1 MRSSD
6 YPSSYSKFM
15 IDARTIRQYGRLLR
29 MVSLA
34 ATLALSA
41 CGDREAMGD
50 YPAAN
55 GNDCLP
61 AVSLIDQHGTSVSLA
76 SLKGKPVLIDFI
88 YTSCAST
95 CPTLTAKM
103 AAIAHRLG
111 PALGADVRI
120 VSITLDPEHDSPADL
135 AKYAAS
141 HDANGNGWIFLT
153 GPPAQIDQVLAL
165 FKLRRMREGDGTITH
180 SVSAFLLGPDG
191 HQIRQYNALDVSP
204 EAVVADVDRAR
215 GKG

>member
-1 MRSSD
+1 MFDIHTVRSC
-6 YPSSYSKFM
+6 
-15 IDARTIRQYGRLLR
+15 GRVLSI
-29 MVSLA
+29 VSLA
-34 ATLALSA
+34 AMLTLSA
-41 CGDREAMGD
+41 CGDREARGD

-61 AVSLIDQHGTSVSLA
+61 HVSLIDQHGSAISLA

-95 CPTLTAKM
+95 CPILTAKM
-103 AAIAHRLG
+103 AAIAHALG

-120 VSITLDPEHDSPADL
+120 VSITLDPEHDNPAAL
-135 AKYAAS
+135 AKYASS
-141 HDANGNGWIFLT
+141 HDASGNGWIFLT

-165 FKLRRMREGDGTITH
+165 FKLRRMRENDGTITH

-191 HQIRQYNALDVSP
+191 RQVRQYNALDVSP

-215 GKG
+215 KG

>member
-1 MRSSD
+1 MIYSS
-6 YPSSYSKFM
+6 
-15 IDARTIRQYGRLLR
+15 TIRHYSRVLGIF
-29 MVSLA
+29 SLA
-34 ATLALSA
+34 AILTLSA
-41 CGDREAMGD
+41 CGDREALGD

-55 GNDCLP
+55 GNNCLP
-61 AVSLIDQHGTSVSLA
+61 ELSLIDQHGTAISLA

-120 VSITLDPEHDSPADL
+120 VSITLDPEHDNPAEL

-153 GPPAQIDQVLAL
+153 GQPTQIDQVLAL
-165 FKLRRMREGDGTITH
+165 FKLRRTREGDGTITH
-180 SVSAFLLGPDG
+180 SIEAFLLGPDG

-204 EAVVADVDRAR
+204 EAVVADIDRAR
-215 GKG
+215 GKS